1 MKSDMDNKHCISII
15 QTVLKVLSSSMKYT
29 YFADLPTDSNYLER
43 NLGIKE

>member
-1 MKSDMDNKHCISII
+1 MKSDMDNKHCIT